1 MPVSIDLSSRH
12 ALVCGA
18 SSGIGRA
25 CAVALAEAGATL
37 TVLARTE
44 SKLNELIEELRAQGA
59 PAAHVIAVD
68 MDDRPRLQAKVEAH
82 LKQHGPIHVL
92 VHNSGGPASG
102 PILEKTEDDL
112 LHTFGR
118 HQLTAHL
125 LVRLLLPGMKE
136 AGYGRFVN
144 ILSTAAREP
153 IDGLGLSNTVRAGI
167 IGWAKTVANEL
178 PPGVTINNVLPGYT
192 ATERLTELKM
202 AVAQRTG
209 QTEAQVES
217 TWVGGIPEGRLGQP
231 EEIAHAVLFLASPL
245 ASYVRGSSL
254 AVEGGRLKSL

>member
-1 MPVSIDLSSRH
+1 MTVSIDLSSRN

-25 CAVALAEAGATL
+25 CAVALAKAGAAV
-37 TVLARTE
+37 TVLARNQD
-44 SKLNELIEELRAQGA
+44 KLDALAKELRAQGA
-59 PAAHVIAVD
+59 PAAHALAVD
-68 MDDRPRLQAKVEAH
+68 MDDRPRLQANVELL
-82 LKQHGPIHVL
+82 LKDHGPVHVL

-125 LVRLLLPGMKE
+125 LVRLLLPGMKA

-144 ILSTAAREP
+144 VLSTAAREP
-153 IDGLGLSNTVRAGI
+153 IDGLGLSNTIRAGM
-167 IGWAKTVANEL
+167 IGWAKTVSNEL
-178 PPGVTINNVLPGYT
+178 PPGITINNVLPGYT
-192 ATERLTELKM
+192 ATERLTELKS
-202 AVAQRTG
+202 AVAKRTG
-209 QTEAQVES
+209 QSEQQVEDG
-217 TWVGGIPEGRLGQP
+217 WVAGIPEGRLGRP
-231 EEIAHAVLFLASPL
+231 EEIAQVVLFLASPL
-245 ASYVRGSSL
+245 ASYMRGSSL